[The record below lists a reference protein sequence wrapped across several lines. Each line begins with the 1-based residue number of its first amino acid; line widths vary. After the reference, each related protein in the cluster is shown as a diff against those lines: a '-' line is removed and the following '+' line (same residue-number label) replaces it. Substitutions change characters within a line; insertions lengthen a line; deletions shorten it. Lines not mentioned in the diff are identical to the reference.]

1 MAIQKKK
8 KKRKRQQL
16 QKQKQEDQTL
26 SNLIS
31 DSVIIA

>member
-8 KKRKRQQL
+8 KKRQQL

>member
-1 MAIQKKK
+1 MAIQKK

>member
-1 MAIQKKK
+1 MAIQKKIK
-8 KKRKRQQL
+8 KRQQL

>member
-8 KKRKRQQL
+8 KKKRQQL